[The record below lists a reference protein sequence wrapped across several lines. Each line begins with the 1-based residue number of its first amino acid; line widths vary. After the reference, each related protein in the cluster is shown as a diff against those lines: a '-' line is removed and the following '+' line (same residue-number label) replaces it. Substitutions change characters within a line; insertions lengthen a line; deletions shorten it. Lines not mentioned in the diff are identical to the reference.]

1 MPQTLI
7 SCSLRLGGNCVLLV
21 ISDKYLKSSNCMFEL
36 IESAKNGDFYACI
49 FPIVLPDAK
58 IYNPKDRLK
67 CTQYW
72 ETQSNELEET
82 MKQGGLTNRR
92 GIIDDLNLYTVIQK
106 SNRKVLT
113 L

>member
-1 MPQTLI
+1 MQVKR
-7 SCSLRLGGNCVLLV
+7 RL
-21 ISDKYLKSSNCMFEL
+21 
-36 IESAKNGDFYACI
+36 A
-49 FPIVLPDAK
+49 
-58 IYNPKDRLK
+58 YNPKDRLK

-82 MKQGGLTNRR
+82 MKQGELANRR
-92 GIIDDLNLYTVIQK
+92 GIIDDLNLDTLIQK

>member
-1 MPQTLI
+1 
-7 SCSLRLGGNCVLLV
+7 
-21 ISDKYLKSSNCMFEL
+21 MFEL
-36 IESAKNGDFYACI
+36 IEIAKNGDFYACI

-92 GIIDDLNLYTVIQK
+92 GIIDDLNLDTVIQK